1 MTCKVCCKSGY
12 IKQKLFSKYI
22 YMYIT
27 KTMDFWRENI
37 IYIYIYLG

>member
-22 YMYIT
+22 YIYIYIT

-37 IYIYIYLG
+37 ICIYI